1 MRSTILSKYFFHLTL
16 GYSIFQFLQM
26 KLKICLFFEAIFF
39 MFNKHQYL
47 SFDDSLILWRKINK
61 IIDIIILIIFIAFKN
76 IRHDATNILKLILS
90 IIIDIPCHLHIPNF
104 NTRSLVIFDC
114 SKAYRIN
121 GTNKSSNWRIYF
133 FDIDF
138 SLINTR

>member
-39 MFNKHQYL
+39 MFNKHQDL
-47 SFDDSLILWRKINK
+47 SFDDSLILWRKIYK
-61 IIDIIILIIFIAFKN
+61 IIDIIILIIF
-76 IRHDATNILKLILS
+76 
-90 IIIDIPCHLHIPNF
+90 DIPCHLHIPNF
-104 NTRSLVIFDC
+104 NTWSLVIFDC